1 MSTSFIFLQAGNA
14 GMLNFVFLG
23 AMLVIFW
30 LFLIRPQAK
39 KQREQRSF
47 TDSMKVDDEIVTGSG
62 ILGRIYKIEGEVV
75 TLEISNKTYLR
86 VTKSAISKEMT
97 EALKSTQQTL
107 ITK

>member
-62 ILGRIYKIEGEVV
+62 ILGKIYKIEGEVV